1 MSAVEPHDCSGD
13 AAAYV
18 LGALEPAEA
27 EAFRRH
33 LESCVVCRDEVAA
46 FERVVDTLP
55 AAVPQYR
62 APASLR
68 RRVLRDAREQTKLR
82 ARASAPPPR
91 RLHFAARPVL
101 AGAGAFA
108 AVLIAL
114 VFAFSGGGSPGP
126 RTITATVSGHGSATV
141 RVAGGRAELIL
152 SNFPAP
158 PAGEVYE
165 VWLQHGTSRPSP
177 TRTLFSPTTQGTA
190 DVGVSGALSGVS
202 RLLVTPER
210 AGGSPRPTHPAVIV
224 ARLA

>member
-1 MSAVEPHDCSGD
+1 MSMLEPHDCSGD

-27 EAFRRH
+27 ELFRRH
-33 LESCVVCRDEVAA
+33 LDTCVVCRDEVAA
-46 FERVVDTLP
+46 FERFVDTLP

-68 RRVLRDAREQTKLR
+68 SRVLHDAREQAKQQ
-82 ARASAPPPR
+82 ARAAAPAPH
-91 RLHFAARPVL
+91 RLHFARGPVL

-114 VFAFSGGGSPGP
+114 VLALSGGGSSRP
-126 RTITATVSGHGSATV
+126 RTITAAVSGHGSATV
-141 RVAGGRAELIL
+141 RLNGGRAELIL
-152 SNFPAP
+152 NNFPAP

-165 VWLQHGTSRPSP
+165 VWLQHGNSMPSP
-177 TRTLFSPTTQGTA
+177 TRTLFSVTSQGTA
-190 DVGVSGALSGVS
+190 DVGVTGKLSGVS

-210 AGGSPRPTHPAVIV
+210 AGGSPRPTHPPVIV
-224 ARLA
+224 ARVA